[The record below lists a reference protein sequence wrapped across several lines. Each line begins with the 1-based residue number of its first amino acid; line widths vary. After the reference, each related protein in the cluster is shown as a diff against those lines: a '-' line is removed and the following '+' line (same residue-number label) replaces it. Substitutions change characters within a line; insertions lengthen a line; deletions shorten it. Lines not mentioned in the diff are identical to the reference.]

1 MEQLY
6 DLSWRLWPA
15 LGIALIGTWLI
26 GRALV
31 RGAQARR
38 ADALHKAST
47 FTMSI
52 RLLIAGLSLV
62 AFAIGWQFHQ
72 LWLII
77 LALVFFGEEML
88 ETSMALAA
96 LRESERVQRQAR
108 ARAARRAARRA
119 RAGTSATPWSSA

>member
-1 MEQLY
+1 MEQFY

-15 LGIALIGTWLI
+15 IGIALIGAWLI
-26 GRALV
+26 GRGLV
-31 RGAQARR
+31 RGEQARR
-38 ADALHKAST
+38 ANALFKAST
-47 FTMSI
+47 YTMSI
-52 RLLIAGLSLV
+52 RLLIAGMSLV

-96 LRESERVQRQAR
+96 LRESERVQAQAR
-108 ARAARRAARRA
+108 RRAARRSRVVA
-119 RAGTSATPWSSA
+119 SGQ